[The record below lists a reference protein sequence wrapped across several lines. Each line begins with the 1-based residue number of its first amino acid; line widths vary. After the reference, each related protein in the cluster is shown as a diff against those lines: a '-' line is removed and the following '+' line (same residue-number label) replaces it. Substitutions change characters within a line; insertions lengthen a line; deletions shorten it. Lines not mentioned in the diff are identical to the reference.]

1 MELNSFANASEAENF
16 SEDFLNELK
25 KYPFGTISKS
35 TMDCFI
41 FHLLNKYN
49 LIPGTTNRQKAEN
62 LCITETVLKNY
73 ALKSNMNYTPKS
85 IENSMKK
92 LTESLSSGN
101 SAKNST
107 PLTFDGEYIML
118 VIEDPVIRAD
128 LISCLKNKG
137 IFSDTSFNKEVIK
150 IKTSA
155 FVCFF
160 VESVEQEEEKKKV
173 LELLKTDDLIKE
185 KSETLQIQYW
195 GTKEFFEGA
204 IKVVKNTFKEG
215 RVNCVIELFSFV
227 LKVAAKKC
235 STKLSG

>member
-107 PLTFDGEYIML
+107 PLTLDGEYIML

-155 FVCFF
+155 FVIFF

-173 LELLKTDDLIKE
+173 LELLETDNLIKE
-185 KSETLQIQYW
+185 KSEALQIQYW
-195 GTKEFFEGA
+195 GTQEFLEGA
-204 IKVVKNTFKEG
+204 TKVVKNTFKEG
-215 RVNCVIELFSFV
+215 RVNCVIELLSFV
-227 LKVAAKKC
+227 LKVAATKC
-235 STKLSG
+235 STKSSG

>member
-49 LIPGTTNRQKAEN
+49 LISGTTNRQKAEN

-107 PLTFDGEYIML
+107 PLTIDGEYIML

-137 IFSDTSFNKEVIK
+137 IFLDTSFNKEVIK

-173 LELLKTDDLIKE
+173 LELLETDDLIKE
-185 KSETLQIQYW
+185 KSEALQIQYW
-195 GTKEFFEGA
+195 GTQEFFEGA

-215 RVNCVIELFSFV
+215 RVNCVIELLSFV
-227 LKVAAKKC
+227 LNVAAKKC
-235 STKLSG
+235 STKSSG

>member
-49 LIPGTTNRQKAEN
+49 LISGTTNRQKAEN

-107 PLTFDGEYIML
+107 PLTIDGEYIML

-137 IFSDTSFNKEVIK
+137 IFLDTSFNKEVIK

-173 LELLKTDDLIKE
+173 LQLLETDNLIKE
-185 KSETLQIQYW
+185 KSEALQIQYW
-195 GTKEFFEGA
+195 GTQEFFEGA

-215 RVNCVIELFSFV
+215 RVNCVIELFSYV

-235 STKLSG
+235 STKSLG